1 MPRPIWS
8 GSISFGLV
16 NVPIKLFSAVSPQ
29 DVRFHQLRKSDGSR
43 IRQKRVS
50 AADGAEVAY
59 EEIVKGYEVG
69 PEQYVL
75 VDPEELAALD
85 PKATQTIDIEEFV
98 DLDQIDP
105 IFYEHPY
112 YLVPDKRA
120 EKAYA
125 LLREAMRRTNKVAI
139 ARFVMRTKQY
149 LAAVRPGPDGVLV
162 LSTMLYADEV
172 VPVDRLEGLPGPDSL
187 AEVSDRE
194 LQMASAL
201 VESLTAESFAPEAF
215 HDTYRQRVLELIDAK
230 AAGQTVTAPAA
241 AADAG
246 GRVVDLM
253 AALEASVQAA
263 KERRAAEGSAA
274 ATAGSSAADAPV
286 TGRRRRSGGAQT
298 ARARTDGTDADA
310 TESEAVEKPARGAE
324 PSHEVSIGRYLY
336 TGEFFDLLEEGWA
349 KHRGGEYYHT
359 YALDRLIAA
368 DKVAFVRASGLRLD
382 TGDPSGYL
390 EAVLHDAAANPALRP
405 VLERFAREN
414 LGGGRP

>member
-50 AADGAEVAY
+50 AADGVEVAY

-69 PEQYVL
+69 PDQYVL
-75 VDPEELAALD
+75 VDPDELAALD

-105 IFYEHPY
+105 IYYEHPY

-125 LLREAMRRTNKVAI
+125 LLREAMRSTNKVAI

-172 VPVDRLEGLPGPDSL
+172 VPVERLEGLPGPEML

-201 VESLTAESFAPEAF
+201 VESLTAESFAPQQF

-230 AAGQTVTAPAA
+230 AAGQTVTPPAV
-241 AADAG
+241 AADSGA
-246 GRVVDLM
+246 RVVDLM

-263 KERRAAEGSAA
+263 KERRAAGESTPSAGATATATATTRRAGAAGSGGDSAA
-274 ATAGSSAADAPV
+274 PA
-286 TGRRRRSGGAQT
+286 RRRRT
-298 ARARTDGTDADA
+298 ATAKATAATDATDA
-310 TESEAVEKPARGAE
+310 ADDAAGRDAVEKP
-324 PSHEVSIGRYLY
+324 
-336 TGEFFDLLEEGWA
+336 T
-349 KHRGGEYYHT
+349 RGGRRKS
-359 YALDRLIAA
+359 A
-368 DKVAFVRASGLRLD
+368 
-382 TGDPSGYL
+382 
-390 EAVLHDAAANPALRP
+390 
-405 VLERFAREN
+405 
-414 LGGGRP
+414 